1 MATRRQPLIPGWLI
15 PGISAATLVVAV
27 ALAAF
32 LALWWNAPQGDW
44 VAVWQD
50 SYLWHVVRFSFWQ
63 AFLSALLSVVPA
75 IFLARALYRRRFPGR
90 QVLLRLCAMTLILP
104 VLVAVFGIL
113 SVYGRQGWLASLWQ
127 SLGLEWTFSP
137 YGLQGILLAH
147 VFFNLP
153 MASRLLLQALENIP
167 GEQRQLAAQLGMR
180 GWHFFR
186 FVEWP
191 WLRRQIPP
199 VAALIF
205 MLCFASFAT
214 VLSLGGGPQATTI
227 ELAIYQALSYD
238 YDPARA
244 AMLALIQMV
253 CCLGLVL
260 LSQRLSKAI
269 APGTTLLQGWRD
281 PDDRLHSR
289 ICDTALIVLALLLLL
304 PPLLAVIVDGVNRQL
319 PEVLAQPVLWQAL
332 WTSLR
337 IALAAGVLCVVLTMM
352 LLWSSRELRAR
363 QKMLA
368 GQALEMS
375 GMLILAMPG
384 IVLATGFFLLLNN
397 TIGLP
402 QSADGIVI
410 FTNAL
415 MAIPY
420 ALKVLENPMRD
431 ITARYSMLCQSLGI
445 EGWSRLKVVEL
456 RALKRPLAQA
466 LAFAC
471 VLSIGDFGVVALFGN
486 DDFRTLPFYL
496 YQQIGSYRSQ
506 DGAVTALILLLLCF
520 LLFTVIEKYRGE
532 MLKLTDITWLYHHLP
547 MRFSLTVERGEQ
559 VAILGPS
566 GAGKSTLLNL
576 IAGFLTPASGLLTL
590 DGVDHTTTP
599 PSRRPVSMLFQE
611 NNLFSHLTVA
621 QNIGLGL
628 NPGLKLNAAQQ
639 KKMHAIAHQMG
650 IDNLM
655 ARLPGEL
662 SGGQRQRVALARCLV
677 REQPILLL
685 DEPFSALDPALRQ
698 EMLTL
703 VSTSCQ
709 QQKMTLLMVSH
720 SMEDAARIATRSVVV
735 ADGRIAWQGKTDELL
750 SGKASAS
757 ALLGIKG

>member
-15 PGISAATLVVAV
+15 PGVSAATLVVAV

-90 QVLLRLCAMTLILP
+90 QMLLRLCAMTLILP

-576 IAGFLTPASGLLTL
+576 IAGFLTPASGSLTI

-703 VSTSCQ
+703 VSSSCQ

-720 SMEDAARIATRSVVV
+720 SVEDAARIATRSVVV